1 MLIVAG
7 SFAVEPEQRD
17 AFLAGRLD
25 AMRATRDEPGCLEYV
40 MSADPIDPSRVVLFE
55 RWADQAA
62 FDGHMVAV
70 QLTWRLAR
78 LSSRPRSARRA
89 PELRGGVLR
98 SSAHAR
104 PPAGQSLRRL
114 QNTAARIAEPW
125 SAVDPQVLVGS
136 T

>member
-70 QLTWRLAR
+70 QSA
-78 LSSRPRSARRA
+78 PRSSGPAPLSFSVSIYDISGERA
-89 PELRGGVLR
+89 FG
-98 SSAHAR
+98 
-104 PPAGQSLRRL
+104 
-114 QNTAARIAEPW
+114 
-125 SAVDPQVLVGS
+125 
-136 T
+136 